1 MRFPQIERSDTEAT
15 FPTMEIERWKL
26 VDSMLQAALELAPGD
41 RDRYLEQACSGDVS
55 LKNEIKSLLTSHR
68 RAGEFLEQ
76 PAVAVAAVEL
86 AFDAA
91 VLPTAPLAGQVISHY
106 RILQM
111 IGSGGMGTVW
121 LAERCDGRF
130 ERKVAIKLI
139 HLAVLDGSAAERFK
153 REGPILGRLA
163 HPYIAELIDAGITSI
178 GEPFLVLEYVEGQAI
193 DDYCDRNKLGVEARI
208 RIFLDVLTAVAHAH
222 SNLIVHRD
230 IKPSNVLVRM
240 DGQVKLLDFGIAKA
254 IEDGAQS
261 GAATRLTLEG
271 GPALTPLFAAPEQ
284 VTEGAITTATD
295 IYPLGVLLYLLL
307 TGQHPAGPGPHSP
320 AHLIK
325 TIVSQ
330 DPPRPSDAVSSISTE
345 AAANRSATLEKL
357 RRQLRGDLD
366 TIVGKA
372 TKKAPAERYTSV
384 LAFADDLRRY
394 LEHKPVVAR
403 PDSLG
408 YRTSKFVRRNLAM
421 VAAGAVA
428 FLAVVTGVAA
438 ILIQGRIAQKERDFA
453 FRQVTRLHQHD
464 NFLEFLLSDAAPMGK
479 PFTVNTLLD
488 RAEHIIEKQNDS
500 PGKLDLM
507 EWIGVDYGAQD
518 LHGIARPIL
527 ERAYGISRQSS
538 DPSVRAS
545 GSCSLALELSRDED
559 LDRAEVLIEE
569 GLRELPDDPQYALD
583 RVACLCD
590 GSEVARQRGEA
601 TLAIDRM
608 DSAKRILNGSPFD
621 SDESEATIS
630 LNLASMYSEAGR
642 DQDALAEFQHAA
654 ALMTA
659 IGRDETETAMVLY
672 GGLALEL
679 DQVGRPLEA
688 EKMDRKAIEISR
700 DSAGD
705 DAVSA
710 MVLNNYGRVLR
721 ELNRLPEAADHV
733 ERAYKKAVQTE
744 DELVINQSLLELA
757 RIYRLQHNLPR
768 AEAVLRKVEPR
779 LLKMLPPG
787 HYAFS
792 VVPAERGLIALEK
805 TDFATALR
813 LMNQAIATLEDAVN
827 RGGTGSFAL
836 PGVYLNRSM
845 IHLAMQ
851 HADLAEADAS
861 HARALLE
868 SRGHVRGITSKLG
881 NANLAE
887 ARALTAQGNT
897 AQAQAAALQALTEL
911 EGTIGADHPD
921 TQAARRLAQ

>member
-1 MRFPQIERSDTEAT
+1 MN
-15 FPTMEIERWKL
+15 IERWKL
-26 VDSMLQAALELAPGD
+26 VDRLFREALELAPGD
-41 RDRYLEQACSGDVS
+41 RDHYLEQASSGDVS

-68 RAGEFLEQ
+68 RAGEFLEE
-76 PAVAVAAVEL
+76 PAAAVAAVEL
-86 AFDAA
+86 ASDAEF
-91 VLPTAPLAGQVISHY
+91 LSTAPRAGQVISHY
-106 RILQM
+106 RILKM
-111 IGSGGMGTVW
+111 IGTGGMGSVW

-130 ERKVAIKLI
+130 ERKVAIKFI
-139 HLAVLDGSAAERFK
+139 HLAVLDPSAAERFK
-153 REGPILGRLA
+153 REGAILGRLA
-163 HPYIAELIDAGITSI
+163 HASIAELIDAGLTEI
-178 GEPFLVLEYVEGQAI
+178 GEPFLVLEYVEGQTI
-193 DDYCDRNKLGVEARI
+193 DDYCDRNRLTVDARI
-208 RIFLDVLTAVAHAH
+208 RLFLDVLTAVAHAH
-222 SNLIVHRD
+222 TNLVVHRD
-230 IKPSNVLVRM
+230 IKPSNVLVRT
-240 DGQVKLLDFGIAKA
+240 DGQIKLLDFGIAKA
-254 IEDGAQS
+254 IEKDPQS
-261 GAATRLTLEG
+261 GAATSLTLEAG
-271 GPALTPLFAAPEQ
+271 AALTPLFAAPEQ
-284 VTEGAITTATD
+284 VTQGAITTATD
-295 IYPLGVLLYLLL
+295 IYALGVLLYLLL

-320 AHLIK
+320 ARLIK
-325 TIVSQ
+325 TIV
-330 DPPRPSDAVSSISTE
+330 DHEAPRPSDAVSSISPE
-345 AAANRSATLEKL
+345 AAANRSSTPEKL

-366 TIVGKA
+366 RILAKA
-372 TKKAPAERYTSV
+372 VKKIPAERYASA
-384 LAFADDLRRY
+384 LAFVDDLRRY
-394 LEHKPVVAR
+394 LEHEPVVAR
-403 PDSLG
+403 PDSVA
-408 YRTSKFVRRNLAM
+408 YRTAKFVRRNLAM
-421 VAAGAVA
+421 VAVGGVA
-428 FLAVVTGVAA
+428 FLAVVAGVAA
-438 ILIQGRIAQKERDFA
+438 ILIQGHIVRKERDFA

-464 NFLEFLLSDAAPMGK
+464 SFLEFLLSDAAPMGK

-488 RAEHIIEKQNDS
+488 RAEHIIEKQKDS

-527 ERAYGISRQSS
+527 ERAYKISRQSS

-590 GSEVARQRGEA
+590 GSELARQRGEA
-601 TLAIDRM
+601 TVAIDRM
-608 DSAKRILNGSPFD
+608 EAAKRIMDGSPFD
-621 SDESEATIS
+621 SDDSEATIS
-630 LNLASMYSEAGR
+630 LDLASMYSEAGR
-642 DQDALAEFQHAA
+642 DQDALDEFQHAV

-659 IGRDETETAMVLY
+659 MGRDETETAMVLF

-679 DQVGRPLEA
+679 DQVGRPREA

-768 AEAVLRKVEPR
+768 AEAVLKEVEPR
-779 LLKMLPPG
+779 LLKMLPTG

-805 TDFATALR
+805 SDFAIALR

-836 PGVYLNRSM
+836 PGAYLNRST
-845 IHLAMQ
+845 IHLAMH

-868 SRGHVRGITSKLG
+868 SKGHVRGITSKLG

-887 ARALTAQGNT
+887 ARALAAQGNT
-897 AQAQAAALQALTEL
+897 AQARATASQALAEL
-911 EGTIGADHPD
+911 EPTIGADHPD